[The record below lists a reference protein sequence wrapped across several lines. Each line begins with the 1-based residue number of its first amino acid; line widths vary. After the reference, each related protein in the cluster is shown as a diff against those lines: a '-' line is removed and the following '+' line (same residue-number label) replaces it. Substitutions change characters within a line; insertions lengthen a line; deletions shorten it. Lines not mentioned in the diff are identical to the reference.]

1 MKIDKVVVRETA
13 FIAMVVFVF
22 SGIMELVWILLGQW
36 TPAVLWGNLLG
47 IFIAVLDFF
56 LMALGVQIASTR
68 SQQSI
73 EAEKAANGG
82 TLPEVEAGE
91 DEEEAPLTEAA
102 LQRQN
107 EIRKIV
113 KTSQSLRRLL
123 MLVLLAV
130 GMLVPVFDRVAVLL
144 PLLFPKVGAA
154 LRAKT
159 AS

>member
-1 MKIDKVVVRETA
+1 M
-13 FIAMVVFVF
+13 
-22 SGIMELVWILLGQW
+22 
-36 TPAVLWGNLLG
+36 
-47 IFIAVLDFF
+47 
-56 LMALGVQIASTR
+56 
-68 SQQSI
+68 
-73 EAEKAANGG
+73 ANGG
-82 TLPEVEAGE
+82 ALPEVEAGE
-91 DEEEAPLTEAA
+91 SEEEPPLTEAA